1 MPNRMEEMASKAMGK
16 AKEGKA
22 AATGLTGVFRTLA
35 EQHGEVSALLKRA
48 KSSDDPARRT
58 ELWQKIRVELL
69 SHERAEMREV
79 YPVLREYAETRTL
92 AEHHDREAKELE
104 SMISRLDGTDTH
116 SDAWSD
122 LLSKIADAVQHHAT
136 EEETEIFPTAQDTI
150 GKPEA
155 EKLDSK
161 FLAAKQQI
169 TSQL

>member
-104 SMISRLDGTDTH
+104 SMISRLDGTDHLTH
-116 SDAWSD
+116 RVQASMIRRYIIWRNRHRDDVRLRRIVARA
-122 LLSKIADAVQHHAT
+122 KAV
-136 EEETEIFPTAQDTI
+136 
-150 GKPEA
+150 
-155 EKLDSK
+155 
-161 FLAAKQQI
+161 
-169 TSQL
+169 